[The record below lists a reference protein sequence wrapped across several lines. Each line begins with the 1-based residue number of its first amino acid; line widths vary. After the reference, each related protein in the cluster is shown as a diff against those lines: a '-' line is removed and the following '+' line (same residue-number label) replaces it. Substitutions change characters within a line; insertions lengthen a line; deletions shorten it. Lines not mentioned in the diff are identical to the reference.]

1 VINLHQ
7 AYGVA
12 GIVKITQILRREIV
26 TAMRLVGAAT
36 IEDLRPEMV
45 STLLSTIT
53 ESWIMFP
60 HRLNVSTG
68 SQDW

>member
-1 VINLHQ
+1 MTNLHQ

-12 GIVKITQILRREIV
+12 GVVKITQILRREIV
-26 TAMRLVGAAT
+26 TAMRLVGATT

-45 STLLSTIT
+45 STLVNTIT
-53 ESWIMFP
+53 EAWVMSP
-60 HRLNVSTG
+60 HRSNVSTG